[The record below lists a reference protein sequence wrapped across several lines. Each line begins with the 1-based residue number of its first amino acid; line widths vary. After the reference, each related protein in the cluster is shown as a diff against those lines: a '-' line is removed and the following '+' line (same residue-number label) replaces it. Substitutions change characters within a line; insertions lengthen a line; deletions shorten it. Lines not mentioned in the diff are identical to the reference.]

1 MVTENTGMSSPTL
14 REPRIRRALPRW
26 IQMGVL
32 LLVFV
37 AGGIVGAMVATKAL
51 HDRLEYYRQND
62 DALVRDIIPRIR
74 SRLTLTEEQSSQFK
88 EIIERRHPRMLDV
101 RRKGGNEMLA
111 EFQAMEDEV
120 AEVLDPKQREAWR
133 KIAESVRNRFIAV
146 SP

>member
-1 MVTENTGMSSPTL
+1 MVTEHIVKNSPINPEL
-14 REPRIRRALPRW
+14 RIRRALPRW
-26 IQMGVL
+26 IQIGVL

-51 HDRLEYYRQND
+51 HARLEYYRQNE
-62 DALVRDIIPRIR
+62 DALVNDIIPRLR
-74 SRLTLTEEQSSQFK
+74 AGLALTEEQSSQFE

-101 RRKGGNEMLA
+101 RRKGAIEMLA

-120 AEVLDPKQREAWR
+120 AGVLDPKQRESWR

-146 SP
+146 GP

>member
-1 MVTENTGMSSPTL
+1 MFTENTATSSQTIL
-14 REPRIRRALPRW
+14 EPRIRRALPRW

-51 HDRLEYYRQND
+51 HDRLEYYRRND
-62 DALVRDIIPRIR
+62 DALVKDIIPRIR

-88 EIIERRHPRMLDV
+88 EIIERRHPRMLDI
-101 RRKGGNEMLA
+101 RREGANEMLA

-120 AEVLDPKQREAWR
+120 AEVLDPKQRESWR
-133 KIAESVRNRFIAV
+133 EIAGSVRNRFIAV
-146 SP
+146 RP

>member
-1 MVTENTGMSSPTL
+1 MVTENTATSSKTIM
-14 REPRIRRALPRW
+14 EPRIRRALPRW

-37 AGGIVGAMVATKAL
+37 AGGIVGAMVATKTL

-62 DALVRDIIPRIR
+62 DALVKDMIPRLR
-74 SRLTLTEEQSSQFK
+74 NRLTLTEEQSSQFK

-101 RRKGGNEMLA
+101 RREGANEMLA

-120 AEVLDPKQREAWR
+120 AEVLDPRQRESWR

>member
-1 MVTENTGMSSPTL
+1 VTK
-14 REPRIRRALPRW
+14 
-26 IQMGVL
+26 L
-32 LLVFV
+32 L
-37 AGGIVGAMVATKAL
+37 ATKAL

-62 DALVRDIIPRIR
+62 DALVNNIIPRIR
-74 SRLTLTEEQSSQFK
+74 NRLTLTEEQPLQFK

-101 RRKGGNEMLA
+101 RREGTNEMLA

-120 AEVLDPKQREAWR
+120 SEVLDPKQRKSWR

>member
-1 MVTENTGMSSPTL
+1 MVTEKIVTNSQTTL
-14 REPRIRRALPRW
+14 EPRIRRALPRW

-51 HDRLEYYRQND
+51 HARLEYYRQNN
-62 DALVRDIIPRIR
+62 DALVKDIIPRLR
-74 SRLTLTEEQSSQFK
+74 TRLALTEEQSSQFE
-88 EIIERRHPRMLDV
+88 EIIERRHPRILDV
-101 RRKGGNEMLA
+101 RRKGANEMLA
-111 EFQAMEDEV
+111 EFQAMVDEV
-120 AEVLDPKQREAWR
+120 AEVLDPKQRESWR

>member
-1 MVTENTGMSSPTL
+1 M
-14 REPRIRRALPRW
+14 RRALPRW

-51 HDRLEYYRQND
+51 HARLEYYRQNG
-62 DALVRDIIPRIR
+62 DALVKDIVPRLR
-74 SRLTLTEEQSSQFK
+74 TRLTLTGEQSSQFE
-88 EIIERRHPRMLDV
+88 EIMERRHPRMLDV
-101 RRKGGNEMLA
+101 RRKGADEMLA

-120 AEVLDPKQREAWR
+120 AEVLDPKQRESWR